1 MGLSLC
7 PLSGVKRT
15 WAEHHCDV
23 CFWPKANSSSIFP
36 GQCPLLAQSGNW
48 ASRNG
53 SRLNR
58 YDWFVLS
65 LWGRQCDDAISSIEL
80 LVLLPSGPSRRV
92 RSSSSTCGASACSWA
107 QQSRPTSRPVL
118 RCSRKSFISW
128 VGSMAAM
135 CGLKSDGLAV
145 ILWTLAK
152 TLKNWSRFRRTL
164 SWQTANSR
172 CKRYCKRH
180 APCLGNRGG

>member
-1 MGLSLC
+1 MSRDGIGHCNHRTIRFVLLLPALGGHSMGLSLC

-65 LWGRQCDDAISSIEL
+65 LWGRQCDDAISAAVWPL
-80 LVLLPSGPSRRV
+80 AAR
-92 RSSSSTCGASACSWA
+92 A
-107 QQSRPTSRPVL
+107 QQFEHMRRIGML
-118 RCSRKSFISW
+118 M
-128 VGSMAAM
+128 GAAVETDQQT
-135 CGLKSDGLAV
+135 GVAVFKEILHQLGWIDGRNA
-145 ILWTLAK
+145 
-152 TLKNWSRFRRTL
+152 
-164 SWQTANSR
+164 
-172 CKRYCKRH
+172 
-180 APCLGNRGG
+180 G